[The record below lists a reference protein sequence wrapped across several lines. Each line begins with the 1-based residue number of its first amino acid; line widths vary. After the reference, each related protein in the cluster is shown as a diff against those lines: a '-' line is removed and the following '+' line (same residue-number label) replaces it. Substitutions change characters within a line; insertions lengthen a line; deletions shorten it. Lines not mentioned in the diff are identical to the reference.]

1 MNPNDGPD
9 VIEQVSVV
17 GNPMKPT
24 SGTYGDVADTERLKQ
39 QLNLPGG
46 GQGGAAM
53 QPTQAPPPGMPQGA
67 QVPSSP
73 GGVPDVL
80 LKPTGQPDTP
90 ASTPLAPGVPPGSPS
105 AVTGAQR
112 RLAIL
117 SALAQ
122 SDTVSDETR
131 EWAADVLE
139 KLASR
144 SRS

>member
-1 MNPNDGPD
+1 MEPGNPD
-9 VIEQVSVV
+9 VIEQVPVT

-24 SGTYGDVADTERLKQ
+24 SGTYGDVANTERLKQ
-39 QLNLPGG
+39 SLNLPGG
-46 GQGGAAM
+46 QGGPDVK
-53 QPTQAPPPGMPQGA
+53 PTAPSPGMPQGRGM
-67 QVPSSP
+67 PPSP

-80 LKPTGQPDTP
+80 MAPTSMPDVP
-90 ASTPLAPGVPPGSPS
+90 PSTPLNPGVPPGSPA

-117 SALAQ
+117 SALSQ

-144 SRS
+144 SRK